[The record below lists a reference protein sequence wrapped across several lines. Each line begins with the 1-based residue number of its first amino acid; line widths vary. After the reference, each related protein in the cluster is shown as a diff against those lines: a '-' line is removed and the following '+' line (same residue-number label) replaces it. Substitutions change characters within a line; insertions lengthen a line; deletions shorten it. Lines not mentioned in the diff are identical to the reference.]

1 MGEHDLQDKLQQLRA
16 EIDMVAVDD
25 SEARDR
31 MNALLG
37 EVEKTL
43 DSESAEEV
51 DDNLVQNLREAVSRF
66 EADHPRAT
74 AILNDIMVTLS
85 NMGI

>member
-1 MGEHDLQDKLQQLRA
+1 MSEHDLQDKLKQLRT
-16 EIDMVAVDD
+16 EIDKVAGHDN
-25 SEARDR
+25 EARDR
-31 MNALLG
+31 MNSLLA

-43 DSESAEEV
+43 DQESAGEV
-51 DDNLVQNLREAVSRF
+51 DDNLLQNLRETISRF

-74 AILNDIMVTLS
+74 AILNDIMVALS

>member
-16 EIDMVAVDD
+16 EIDKVAVDD